1 MKKRIVLIT
10 LIVFSVLSA
19 LATAQVKK
27 SEIHPS
33 AQEKKL
39 IEKFISEHFTK
50 DKQPPFSFLYNKK
63 PSSSF
68 LAQWDFSVE
77 TKIIDENRTMR
88 IYTYKD
94 PQTGL
99 VLTVE
104 CTAFKDYP
112 AVEWVIRFKNTSK
125 VGTPVIENIMA
136 ADAELITGKKGDYFL
151 HRAKGSSAERTDF
164 APIDE
169 SLNPNAEIAFG
180 PDAGRSSDNIALPF
194 FNIETPGEG
203 VMVGIGWSGKW
214 KAVVKRNASE
224 TISLIAG
231 MEKTHLKLL
240 PGEEIRTPSILL
252 LYWQGIDRM
261 IGHNQL
267 RRFILKH
274 HTPQKDG
281 KPVTLPLSA
290 GIGFGGPSPCNE
302 YSCATETYAVAM
314 VYRLAQFDIHPDI
327 GWIDAGWYE
336 GSENGWWR
344 GVGNWTPNKK
354 NFPNGF
360 RPISDPL
367 KSLGMG
373 FLLWFEPERVFE
385 GTWLDKEHPEWLIK
399 FPQNPNR
406 LLNLGNPE
414 ALRWLTDH
422 ISGMLDKEGITH
434 YRQDF
439 NFDPLPYWQ
448 SNDDSN
454 RIGITEIKH
463 IEGLYAF
470 WDSLLDRK
478 PGLLIDNCASGGRRI
493 DLETISRSAPLW
505 RTDYAYYEPNG
516 YQCHTY
522 GLSFY
527 LPCHGT
533 GNNNPDPYMFRSA
546 ISSALVLGWDL
557 NQSTFPIVQA
567 KKSIEEF
574 KQLRPYFYGDYYPL
588 TDYSTSDNAW
598 MAYQFDRPEKGDG
611 IVLAFRRNSTNVTT
625 INIKPK
631 GLISGENYEV
641 TYVDYGITQTYTGKK
656 LSEGIDI
663 KIPQAPGSLLIT
675 YCIIK
680 K

>member
-1 MKKRIVLIT
+1 MTRRIISMA
-10 LIVFSVLSA
+10 IFVFFILSVLS
-19 LATAQVKK
+19 TAQVKK
-27 SEIHPS
+27 SEIHPTT
-33 AQEKKL
+33 QEKKL
-39 IEKFISEHFTK
+39 VEKFVSEHFTK
-50 DKQPPFSFLYNKK
+50 GNQSPFSFLYDNK

-68 LAQWDFSVE
+68 LAQWNFSEE
-77 TKIIDENRTMR
+77 TKAIDENRTMH

-112 AVEWVIRFKNTSK
+112 AVEWVIRFKNTSQT
-125 VGTPVIENIMA
+125 GTPVIENIMA
-136 ADAELITGKKGDYFL
+136 ADAELMTGKKGNYFL
-151 HRAKGSSAERTDF
+151 HRAKGSNAERSDF

-169 SLNPNAEIAFG
+169 PLNPNAEITFG
-180 PDAGRSSDNIALPF
+180 PNAGRSSDNIALPF

-203 VMVGIGWSGKW
+203 VLVGIGWSGKW
-214 KAVVKRNASE
+214 KAVVKRNANE
-224 TISLIAG
+224 TISLAAG

-240 PGEEIRTPSILL
+240 AGEEIRTPSILL
-252 LYWQGIDRM
+252 LYWQGSDRM

-281 KPVTLPLSA
+281 KPVTLPLGA

-314 VYRLAQFDIHPDI
+314 VYRLDQFGIRPDI

-344 GVGNWTPNKK
+344 GVGNWSPNKK

-367 KSLGMG
+367 KNFGMG

-448 SNDDSN
+448 ANDDSN

-463 IEGLYAF
+463 IEGLYAY
-470 WDSLLDRK
+470 WDSLLARK
-478 PGLLIDNCASGGRRI
+478 PGLIIDNCASGGRRI

-522 GLSFY
+522 GINFY
-527 LPCHGT
+527 LPCNGT

-546 ISSALVLGWDL
+546 VSSALVLGWDL
-557 NQSTFPIVQA
+557 NQSTFPLIQA

-588 TDYSTSDNAW
+588 TEYNTSDNAW

-625 INIKPK
+625 INIKPR

-641 TYVDYGITQTYTGKK
+641 TYVDYGITQAYTGKK

-663 KIPQAPGSLLIT
+663 KIPQVPGSLLIT
-675 YCIIK
+675 YSLITK
-680 K
+680 